1 MKALK
6 KYFFHGLLFVMPI
19 AITVLICVSLYNWLE
34 EPIGNFA
41 EESLGITVVAAIGL
55 VLIGFLSSNII
66 VRSLMRFLDSLFKRF
81 PLIKLLY
88 TSIKDL
94 IGAFVGDKKKFDR
107 PVLVTLVPGSD
118 IKAIGFITHDSMAA
132 WGLAENVA
140 VYLPQ
145 SYNFAGSLLVVPAEQ
160 VTPLDAPSGDVMA
173 FVVSGGVTGEP
184 KNLAQC
190 WNHRRQVESAE
201 RAAQD
206 VILPSRIRI
215 TREAYR
221 VADSSCVTM
230 TMVWP

>member
-6 KYFFHGLLFVMPI
+6 KYFFHGLLFTMPI
-19 AITVLICVSLYNWLE
+19 AITALICVNLYNWLGD
-34 EPIGNFA
+34 PIKNFA
-41 EESLGITVVAAIGL
+41 TERLGITAAWLAFPVTLLVAAIGL

-66 VRSLMRFLDSLFKRF
+66 FGSIMRFLDSLLKRF

-94 IGAFVGDKKKFDR
+94 LGAFVGDKKKFDK

-118 IKAIGFITHDSMAA
+118 IKAIGFITHESMAA
-132 WGLAENVA
+132 WGLAESVA

-173 FVVSGGVTGEP
+173 FVVSGGVTGEAD
-184 KNLAQC
+184 KSDGKL
-190 WNHRRQVESAE
+190 ESPTAG
-201 RAAQD
+201 
-206 VILPSRIRI
+206 
-215 TREAYR
+215 
-221 VADSSCVTM
+221 
-230 TMVWP
+230 